1 LHYDGLVMATTGTLC
16 YLRRDGS
23 VLLQLKAE
31 GRFGGGLWNGPGGK
45 IEDGESP
52 EDATVREMREE
63 TGLTV
68 RELLAHGTLTF
79 YFGEAPEPDYTVH
92 IFSTRSFEG
101 ALQPNDEGQLEW
113 HADDALPYERMW
125 PDDPIWVPHLLAGR
139 RFQGT
144 FRLSADLARVIEH
157 DLRLAE

>member
-1 LHYDGLVMATTGTLC
+1 MAMIGTLC
-16 YLRRDGS
+16 YVRRDGH

-45 IEDGESP
+45 IEDGESA
-52 EDATVREMREE
+52 EEATVREMREE

-68 RELLAHGTLTF
+68 RDLKEHGTLTF
-79 YFGEAPEPDYTVH
+79 YLGDAREPDYAVH
-92 IFSTRSFEG
+92 VFSTGSFEG
-101 ALQPNDEGQLEW
+101 TLESSDEGHVVW
-113 HADDALPYERMW
+113 HPDDALPYERMW

-144 FRLSADLARVIEH
+144 FRLNDDLSRVIEH
-157 DLRLAE
+157 ELRLIE